1 MRSVLRA
8 PLGHFNDLGEGAKD
22 VTHFGGYMSAR
33 CARNPLESLTTK
45 VGTHPAYYRG
55 VNDSFPRQKKL
66 KKVKILLNK
75 PASQASKQCTQKAKE
90 PTLFSLFNIAA
101 TVSILSRDEQ
111 TAHALAFQQTR
122 DQKHIDALVRSNMRM
137 AIKIARRHYRNH
149 LEMDDLIAE
158 AITGIMRA
166 AETFDADGGA
176 SFTSY
181 ATQWMRAAVQS
192 FVQANTGA
200 IRCGSRTAKALWA
213 SLARVRR
220 EHGMDATPEV
230 IAEAL
235 KLDVD
240 EVKALLPTLTARA
253 TSIDSPVGDADG
265 ATIGELIPS
274 EAVSQDEMMDRT
286 QCNEALVEALSE
298 FATTLNDRHADILQR
313 RVLADYFGTDKATPA
328 DFGVTKQRVSQL
340 DKVVTKKLQAF
351 LVERFG
357 AEGLKGMMG

>member
-1 MRSVLRA
+1 M
-8 PLGHFNDLGEGAKD
+8 
-22 VTHFGGYMSAR
+22 
-33 CARNPLESLTTK
+33 
-45 VGTHPAYYRG
+45 
-55 VNDSFPRQKKL
+55 
-66 KKVKILLNK
+66 
-75 PASQASKQCTQKAKE
+75 
-90 PTLFSLFNIAA
+90 FSLFNVAA
-101 TVSILSRDEQ
+101 TITILSRDEQ
-111 TAHALAFQQTR
+111 TAHALAFQKTGKQE
-122 DQKHIDALVRSNMRM
+122 HMDALIRSNMRM
-137 AIKIARRHYRNH
+137 AIKIARKHYRNH

-166 AETFDADGGA
+166 AETFDQDAGA

-181 ATQWMRAAVQS
+181 STQWMRAAVQS

-200 IRCGSRTAKALWA
+200 IRCGSRAAKALWA

-220 EHGMDATPEV
+220 EHGMDASPEV
-230 IAEAL
+230 IAKAL
-235 KLDVD
+235 GLDADDVRD
-240 EVKALLPTLTARA
+240 LLPTLTARA

-265 ATIGELIPS
+265 ATIGDLLPS
-274 EAVSQDEMMDRT
+274 CAVAQDEMMDRT
-286 QCNEALVEALSE
+286 QSGQAIVEALSE

-340 DKVVTKKLQAF
+340 DKAVTKKLQAF

>member
-1 MRSVLRA
+1 M
-8 PLGHFNDLGEGAKD
+8 
-22 VTHFGGYMSAR
+22 
-33 CARNPLESLTTK
+33 
-45 VGTHPAYYRG
+45 
-55 VNDSFPRQKKL
+55 
-66 KKVKILLNK
+66 
-75 PASQASKQCTQKAKE
+75 
-90 PTLFSLFNIAA
+90 FSLFNIAA
-101 TVSILSRDEQ
+101 TVTILSRDEQ

-137 AIKIARRHYRNH
+137 AIKIARKHYRNH

-166 AETFDADGGA
+166 AETFDPDAGA

-181 ATQWMRAAVQS
+181 STQWMRAAVQS

-200 IRCGSRTAKALWA
+200 IRCGSRAAKALWA

-230 IAEAL
+230 IAQAL
-235 KLDVD
+235 DLDVD
-240 EVKALLPTLTARA
+240 EVRDLLPTMTARA
-253 TSIDSPVGDADG
+253 ASIDSPVGDADG
-265 ATIGELIPS
+265 ATIGDMLPS
-274 EAVSQDEMMDRT
+274 DAVDQHDMMDRT
-286 QCNEALVEALSE
+286 QSNESLAQALSD
-298 FATTLNDRHADILQR
+298 FAETLNDRHADILRR
-313 RVLADYFGTDKATPA
+313 RVLADYFDTDKATPA

-340 DKVVTKKLQAF
+340 DKAVTKKLQAF